1 MTKQVRVV
9 RLEQYEDDLLKYV
22 VLGDKE
28 TNGAVLASA
37 IVTIKQKENGKK

>member
-22 VLGDKE
+22 ALGDKE
-28 TNGAVLASA
+28 TNGAIL
-37 IVTIKQKENGKK
+37 